1 MLAVRL
7 ALAVAP
13 GMANMANMAVE
24 AVPMLAPFHHPRLP
38 WEADHPEFAATLRG

>member
-13 GMANMANMAVE
+13 GMANMAVE